1 MNKNWARDMREAQI
15 THSQIVYLEGV
26 IEDKRSKGE
35 PHAQESQDL
44 FSAITRLNDLVAGI

>member
-1 MNKNWARDMREAQI
+1 MNKDWARDMMEAQI